1 MVAARDAEND
11 GLLLEAAAN
20 ADVEGLV
27 PSAVLVNAVSATV
40 EGSGVPVFA
49 TLAVLEVDGDE
60 LLDSARTEVLVGTS
74 TDVAMIPVV
83 LDHVDTCTRVPTA
96 GADDDALLLKT
107 FVDGVGVTVPVILEV
122 FDDTNTFMVAPPVA
136 ENDVLR
142 LEAAA
147 KADVA
152 VHVPLAVLV
161 NTVSATCEG

>member
-1 MVAARDAEND
+1 VVAARDAEND

-60 LLDSARTEVLVGTS
+60 LLDSARAEVLVGTG

-83 LDHVDTCTRVPTA
+83 LDHVDTCTRVPTVSVNDNA
-96 GADDDALLLKT
+96 PLLKT
-107 FVDGVGVTVPVILEV
+107 FADGVGVTVPVILEV
-122 FDDTNTFMVAPPVA
+122 FDHVNTSVEAALVA
-136 ENDVLR
+136 ENDCYCSR
-142 LEAAA
+142 L
-147 KADVA
+147 
-152 VHVPLAVLV
+152 LQM
-161 NTVSATCEG
+161 